1 MTTSDQDLDASF
13 RELNLLRM
21 AEISRDVLRRCQ
33 DGKWSYKRLLAE
45 LIAEEKSYR
54 KERILKTRIEKAT
67 LPEKWTL
74 ETYPFHLQPGV
85 DRTQFQQLAE
95 LDFIKQGMN
104 LVLIGTTGV
113 GKTGLATSLLM
124 KALLNGHTG
133 AMQKAQDL
141 LDDLHRSIADR
152 KTRYLLN
159 RYSKFDLLAIDELG
173 YLCLNA
179 DQANLFFKLMDNR
192 YSTKKSTIIT
202 TNLGYDAWGQHLGNP
217 AMVEAL
223 LSRLKQRCVTI
234 LINGTDLRTAPQQ

>member
-1 MTTSDQDLDASF
+1 MTKNDQDLDEAF

-21 AEISRDVLRRCQ
+21 AEVARETLRRCQ
-33 DGKWSYKRLLAE
+33 DGKWSYKRLLIE

-54 KERILKTRIEKAT
+54 RERNLQSRITKAN

-74 ETYPFHLQPGV
+74 ETFPFDRQPGV
-85 DRTQFQQLAE
+85 DRTQFHQLAE
-95 LDFIKQGMN
+95 LDFINQGTN
-104 LVLIGTTGV
+104 LVFIGRPGV

-133 AMQKAQDL
+133 SMHKTQDL

-159 RYSKFDLLAIDELG
+159 RFSKTDMLVVDELG
-173 YLCLNA
+173 YLCLNT

-192 YSTKKSTIIT
+192 YRNKKSTLIT
-202 TNLGYDAWGQHLGNP
+202 TNLGYDAWSEHLGNP
-217 AMVEAL
+217 AMVNAL
-223 LSRLKQRCVTI
+223 LSRLKERCVTI
-234 LINGTDLRTAPQQ
+234 VIEGPDLRSPR